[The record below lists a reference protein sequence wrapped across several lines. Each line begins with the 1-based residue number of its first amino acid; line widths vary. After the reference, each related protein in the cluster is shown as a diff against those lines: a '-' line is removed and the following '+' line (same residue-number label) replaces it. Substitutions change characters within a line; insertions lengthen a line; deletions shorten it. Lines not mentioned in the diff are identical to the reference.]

1 MLQNNM
7 IASKST
13 AKEDTGI
20 NEPSGAAAFHTVNAN
35 NSKAPGNP
43 VMAGVLANAHPVDYY
58 YREVEVC
65 KNCYQCYT
73 AMDRRREKGNRRQYK
88 DKGGMRTVFA
98 KRIERH
104 KQRLE
109 KEEDTGDD
117 LRSSI
122 IDDEIAQ
129 SSNAFQ
135 SMNPAKKYKK
145 KENITSTCW

>member
-1 MLQNNM
+1 
-7 IASKST
+7 
-13 AKEDTGI
+13 
-20 NEPSGAAAFHTVNAN
+20 
-35 NSKAPGNP
+35 
-43 VMAGVLANAHPVDYY
+43 MAGVLANAHPVDYY

-109 KEEDTGDD
+109 KKKIQAMTYGAV
-117 LRSSI
+117 SSMTK
-122 IDDEIAQ
+122 
-129 SSNAFQ
+129 SRRTVTPFHL
-135 SMNPAKKYKK
+135 
-145 KENITSTCW
+145 